1 MNYKKQLVRFK
12 LTTIVNLSFI
22 MFMVSFIISG
32 LINLLATNNQLL
44 LTGKVY
50 WDIIIT
56 LAMLA
61 LLLAIHEL
69 LHALGGLI
77 SGGCK
82 VKDIS
87 FGINLKQ
94 SMLYCHINKP
104 IKVGIYRFVLLLPV
118 IVTGIIPLII
128 CTLYGNIFMVFLF
141 SIMVSG
147 GAGDVIMFFSLA
159 GYDKNVMVLDH
170 ASAPAYYLL
179 YEEGKTPKS
188 FVECTEAD
196 ENKLLD
202 DMKKSPYGTT
212 DGKNKNLLIKSLL
225 IAIFCA
231 LTVLG
236 IFVTALIMAFC

>member
-69 LHALGGLI
+69 LHALGGLL
-77 SGGCK
+77 SGGCT

-179 YEEGKTPKS
+179 YEEGKTPQN

-202 DMKKSPYGTT
+202 DMKKSPCGTT